1 MGWVPSSVA
10 GSHECFEQGSALPC
24 FGHDL
29 VAAAGAELRMLVV
42 QVYPL
47 ATQTTFAALCR
58 TLFVGRKLREGAGGR
73 APVLT
78 GSCPVPLPQVKPHLE
93 DRHTIVSIAAGITLQ
108 SLKASSAATRLRGAA
123 HCFVQYHPT
132 SCTAISLF
140 CPAPAVPTPCPYLL
154 TTLPGPRLPPP
165 WLQAAAGDN
174 VRLVRVMPNTP
185 CLVGETAAAM

>member
-10 GSHECFEQGSALPC
+10 APPRMFRAGFRLRML
-24 FGHDL
+24 GHNL
-29 VAAAGAELRMLVV
+29 VPAARAELRMLVV

-58 TLFVGRKLREGAGGR
+58 TLFVGCKLWEGAGGR

-108 SLKASSAATRLRGAA
+108 SLKASSAATRLGGAA
-123 HCFVQYHPT
+123 HCLVHYHPT
-132 SCTAISLF
+132 
-140 CPAPAVPTPCPYLL
+140 
-154 TTLPGPRLPPP
+154 
-165 WLQAAAGDN
+165 
-174 VRLVRVMPNTP
+174 
-185 CLVGETAAAM
+185 